1 MKTEAFVTSAEV
13 VNKNGARG
21 VFTFTSDDGDP
32 RTADFLFT
40 RVAPNYPAF
49 KITIGIPTKKVASLS
64 LTEDGKAWQID
75 ENGKYALSILKNEYR
90 SSIPGSV
97 FSGDEF
103 DTTVDFWRKIAECK
117 AIELASHSHTH
128 AAWGLTDEYNPP
140 YPAGNVIK
148 ELHASAQIVR
158 ELLGQDSPFI
168 LRPGGHSDLT
178 SEYFYNL
185 VGNDNT
191 YIGMRGGS
199 GPPPLPGAEIPLY
212 AKLNTHVRFQEPI
225 HRLRITAID
234 VRGYEAAFGNN
245 EKGYSNLAG
254 DSSADCI
261 AAGISAWKQYVDYA
275 LSFGGWAS
283 VCFHSIVP
291 DSTATAHGY
300 AVFDSQFIALVE
312 YLQPLADAG
321 EIWLAPFASA
331 AKYFIEWSS
340 AEVRARV
347 CDDGRIELTLTDNE
361 TDPRFDE
368 PLTVRITVPNDWTS
382 ARLDSYGKVTELKVQ
397 LASDG
402 SRFVYADVIPGSEIS
417 RLSAC

>member
-1 MKTEAFVTSAEV
+1 MNEKFVTNAV
-13 VNKNGARG
+13 IVNKNGARG
-21 VFTFTSDDGDP
+21 VFTLTSDDGDP

-40 RVAPNYPAF
+40 KIAPNYPSF
-49 KITIGIPTKKVASLS
+49 KITIGLPTKKVASLS

-97 FSGDEF
+97 FSGDKFE
-103 DTTVDFWRKIAECK
+103 TTVDFWKKITECK

-158 ELLGQDSPFI
+158 EILEQDSPFI

-185 VGNDNT
+185 VGNDTT

-199 GPPPLPGAEIPLY
+199 GPPPLPGAETPLY
-212 AKLNTHVRFQEPI
+212 AKLNTHLRFRDPI
-225 HRLRITAID
+225 HRLRITTID

-245 EKGYSNLAG
+245 EKGYSNLAE

-275 LSFGGWAS
+275 LFFGAWAS
-283 VCFHSIVP
+283 VCFHSIVSDQTP
-291 DSTATAHGY
+291 TAHGY
-300 AVFDSQFIALVE
+300 AVFDSQFKALMD
-312 YLQPLADAG
+312 YLEPLVDAG
-321 EIWLAPFASA
+321 EIWLASFASA
-331 AKYFIEWSS
+331 AKYFIEWAS
-340 AEVRARV
+340 AEVSAKL
-347 CDDGRIELTLTDNE
+347 CDGDRIELTLTDQE

-368 PLTVRITVPNDWTS
+368 PLTVCVTVPNDWNS
-382 ARLDSYGKVTELKVQ
+382 AKLLSYGKTTELKVQ
-397 LASDG
+397 LAKDG
-402 SRFVYADVIPGSEIS
+402 SHFVYADIVPGNEIS
-417 RLSAC
+417 TLSAC